1 MAKNILD
8 FEKPVI
14 ELEKKIDEMRKY
26 EGHLNISDEIKTL
39 EEKVHQLKKNIYNDL
54 TRWQR
59 VQLARHPER
68 PYTLDYIY
76 MITENFVESTCNSL

>member
-14 ELEKKIDEMRKY
+14 ELEKKIEEMRKY
-26 EGHLNISDEIKTL
+26 EGQLNISDEIKTL

-68 PYTLDYIY
+68 PYPLDYIAK
-76 MITENFVESTCNSL
+76 